1 MAPLVVKLGGAA
13 MESAGEGSA
22 VWSALAALAAQERGG
37 LVLVHGGGA
46 EVDRRL
52 GRLGVVSEKRAGV
65 RITPEEQIDEVVAA
79 LAGVMSRR
87 VTGALLARGVRAV
100 GLSLADGGLA
110 VAAKAAHYGFD
121 AGRVGVVNS
130 GDGAVLH
137 ALLRAGFTPVINPIA
152 ADAEGRALNVNADDA
167 AAAVAGII
175 GARALVL
182 LTDVPGVL
190 DESGAVIAS
199 LTAEDVEARI
209 AGGAISGGMVVKAR
223 GAVRAAED
231 AGAPAAIAPADDIE
245 GLLRFARGGRF
256 GTLVMPPEPGVEPA
270 VSLRR
275 RRLSGEPV

>member
-22 VWSALAALAAQERGG
+22 VWTALAALAAQERGG

-52 GRLGVVSEKRAGV
+52 GRLGIVSEKREGV
-65 RITPEEQIDEVVAA
+65 RITPEDQIEEVVAA

-100 GLSLADGGLA
+100 GLSLADGGLT
-110 VAAKAAHYGFD
+110 VAAKAACDGFD
-121 AGRVGVVNS
+121 PGRVGVINS
-130 GDGAVLH
+130 GDGAVLC
-137 ALLRAGFTPVINPIA
+137 ALLGAGFTPVINPIA
-152 ADAEGRALNVNADDA
+152 ADAQGRALNVNADDA
-167 AAAVAGII
+167 AAAAAGII

-190 DESGAVIAS
+190 DGSGGVIAS

-209 AGGAISGGMVVKAR
+209 ASGEISGGMVVKAR
-223 GAVRAAED
+223 GAVRAARD

-256 GTLVMPPEPGVEPA
+256 GTLVMPPEAGAEPEA
-270 VSLRR
+270 SLRQ
-275 RRLSGEPV
+275 RRLAGGRV